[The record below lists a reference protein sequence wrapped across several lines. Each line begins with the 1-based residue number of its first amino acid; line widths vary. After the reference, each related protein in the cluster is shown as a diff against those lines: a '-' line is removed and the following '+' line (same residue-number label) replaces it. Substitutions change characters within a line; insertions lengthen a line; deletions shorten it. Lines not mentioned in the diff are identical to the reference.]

1 MSAKEGRLRFKAM
14 FEFNGNYSP
23 CTVNVEFICT
33 KKNNKKK
40 NQNFL
45 DCLFC
50 KHMLICQSSAY
61 RYILGKYAG
70 LC

>member
-33 KKNNKKK
+33 KKKLKKK
-40 NQNFL
+40 IRIFL
-45 DCLFC
+45 TVYFVN
-50 KHMLICQSSAY
+50 IC
-61 RYILGKYAG
+61 
-70 LC
+70 